1 MAVFHSVHWNRLWP
15 MEASSLTLTLPPP
28 LFLLLLLILILSLST
43 SLSLRHH
50 FFFIFYFAIKTI
62 TIKNYLLLQLKWQ
75 ERGALEEK
83 KNSLKKLFLRS
94 ARPCKFPRPSSEMR
108 GGGYTSSRYSLGH
121 VWVTELWA
129 KRSTRMGMES
139 RWHVDA
145 EGYRF
150 PDIDLCRKA
159 PHLPSCESQLHW
171 FCRVKRNSWS
181 DRLRMGV
188 VRCKVDVLS
197 TSWQQVSIVNVSSL

>member
-1 MAVFHSVHWNRLWP
+1 MANGGQFVDLDI
-15 MEASSLTLTLPPP
+15 ASASLPAVAADFDLEPLHQPILETP
-28 LFLLLLLILILSLST
+28 LFFLFFT
-43 SLSLRHH
+43 SQK
-50 FFFIFYFAIKTI
+50 KTI
-62 TIKNYLLLQLKWQ
+62 TIKNYLLLQLKWH